1 MEKRQRIEIKER
13 DEWSGVAE
21 FFGNII
27 AKYVDAVDVDALP
40 DLIYISRRNAW
51 RKCIWNIWRLAN
63 CKEKTLNGLT
73 ILIYD
78 VKLFVGTN
86 KVNDIYS
93 YIRVEV
99 ER

>member
-1 MEKRQRIEIKER
+1 MEKRQRIENKER

-21 FFGNII
+21 FLVI
-27 AKYVDAVDVDALP
+27 LQ
-40 DLIYISRRNAW
+40 R
-51 RKCIWNIWRLAN
+51 NIWRLAN

-86 KVNDIYS
+86 GMTS
-93 YIRVEV
+93 
-99 ER
+99 